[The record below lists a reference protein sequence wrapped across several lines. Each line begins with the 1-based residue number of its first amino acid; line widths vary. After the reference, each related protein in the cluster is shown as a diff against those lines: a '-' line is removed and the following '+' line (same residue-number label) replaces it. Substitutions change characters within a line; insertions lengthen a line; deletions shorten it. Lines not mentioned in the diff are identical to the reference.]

1 MQSEGRVARDTAAR
15 HRTFKFFSLSLF
27 LSTGLP
33 VTGIKVPLMMTG
45 EGSSFFIGDENH
57 QDLVT
62 EPESRVS
69 GENTVAVARLDN
81 FNGFLQLGVT
91 RPVM

>member
-1 MQSEGRVARDTAAR
+1 M
-15 HRTFKFFSLSLF
+15 
-27 LSTGLP
+27 
-33 VTGIKVPLMMTG
+33 TGIKGPLMMTG
-45 EGSSFFIGDENH
+45 EGSSFFFIGDENH

>member
-1 MQSEGRVARDTAAR
+1 MRAGWRETLRRDIG
-15 HRTFKFFSLSLF
+15 HLNFFLSLS